1 MVGHRLA
8 RPQKQI
14 GARGDGRHI
23 HIGSDIGL
31 VDGIYDRIIN
41 SFSFILALLFLNLF
55 SIYHTENEEIG
66 SNKSQNATIEI
77 NSTTCVGLFFT
88 SVRYSKPPTPG
99 LPSRCKFISVITQ
112 PIEVGDV
119 V

>member
-55 SIYHTENEEIG
+55 
-66 SNKSQNATIEI
+66 
-77 NSTTCVGLFFT
+77 
-88 SVRYSKPPTPG
+88 
-99 LPSRCKFISVITQ
+99 
-112 PIEVGDV
+112 
-119 V
+119 